1 MGPSAQE
8 GVKGGRGRFTRRIL
22 CPPQPLL
29 ARAHALT
36 IVGGARGWVEDR
48 RGKGGVRKGDEG
60 QWRLTLLEVEDVDVV
75 VEARVGLA
83 RGPSAAAH
91 DDEETAREARAMVR
105 PRLGVGPANVG
116 HLEPAPRVELEEV
129 QVDKVVARGP
139 GAAEAAEDGHLVLW
153 HLELVL
159 GVKLDQ
165 VGRVVGAR
173 VRGRAGALL
182 DVPL

>member
-1 MGPSAQE
+1 
-8 GVKGGRGRFTRRIL
+8 
-22 CPPQPLL
+22 
-29 ARAHALT
+29 
-36 IVGGARGWVEDR
+36 
-48 RGKGGVRKGDEG
+48 
-60 QWRLTLLEVEDVDVV
+60 
-75 VEARVGLA
+75 
-83 RGPSAAAH
+83 
-91 DDEETAREARAMVR
+91 MVR